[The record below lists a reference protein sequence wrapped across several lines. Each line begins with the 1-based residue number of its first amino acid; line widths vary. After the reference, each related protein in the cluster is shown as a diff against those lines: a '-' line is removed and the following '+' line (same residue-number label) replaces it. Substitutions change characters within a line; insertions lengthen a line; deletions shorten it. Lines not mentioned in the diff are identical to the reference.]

1 MPRIRDEF
9 SKWELPGANHY
20 SLACV
25 FTSSDYKHKDE
36 QEKKNILKRIKEKI
50 LIKTYNIDTILF
62 QITEVFSQ
70 ALGSF

>member
-36 QEKKNILKRIKEKI
+36 QEKKI
-50 LIKTYNIDTILF
+50 Y
-62 QITEVFSQ
+62 
-70 ALGSF
+70 